1 MADNGFTQK
10 EMLQLVLNKLDDLE
24 DKLENKL
31 DKSEFY
37 NGIGHSSYFHISCW
51 LINDVMKAQVN
62 ISQVLQGGLAALVAW
77 LFQTVNQLQS
87 QVAVYM
93 VQIQKLEENIVGL
106 AMRERELNSALT
118 DVLIKLRWLMIEFL
132 IVMWLSVKKSK
143 R

>member
-1 MADNGFTQK
+1 MTHPNQDFTQK
-10 EMLQLVLNKLDDLE
+10 ELLRMVIDRLDRLEEKLD
-24 DKLENKL
+24 NKL

-37 NGIGHSSYFHISCW
+37 KVLGLVATVILVVATLNMQGY
-51 LINDVMKAQVN
+51 MKATVN
-62 ISQVLQGGLAALVAW
+62 LNQVLQGGLAALVAW

-118 DVLIKLRWLMIEFL
+118 DVLIKLGG
-132 IVMWLSVKKSK
+132 
-143 R
+143 